1 MNSVLWI
8 AQILLAGAF
17 MFAGF
22 SKILVFKRHKTIGQT
37 PLEAGCVGMPDEL
50 AAAIA
55 LLEIVGALRLVIPVD
70 LWPPNVLV
78 LLAAGGLALLAVAVG
93 IYQARRHE
101 HTTPIVTMFLL
112 AVFVIVGRW
121 PAQFSLH

>member
-1 MNSVLWI
+1 
-8 AQILLAGAF
+8 
-17 MFAGF
+17 
-22 SKILVFKRHKTIGQT
+22 
-37 PLEAGCVGMPDEL
+37 MPDEL

-55 LLEIVGALRLVIPVD
+55 LLEIVGALGLVIPVD

>member
-1 MNSVLWI
+1 
-8 AQILLAGAF
+8 
-17 MFAGF
+17 
-22 SKILVFKRHKTIGQT
+22 
-37 PLEAGCVGMPDEL
+37 LEAGCVGMPDEL

-55 LLEIVGALRLVIPVD
+55 LLEIVGALRLVIQSIFGRRMFLFSWLPVD
-70 LWPPNVLV
+70 LRCWR
-78 LLAAGGLALLAVAVG
+78 LLSALSSAS
-93 IYQARRHE
+93 HE

>member
-37 PLEAGCVGMPDEL
+37 PLEAG
-50 AAAIA
+50 
-55 LLEIVGALRLVIPVD
+55 
-70 LWPPNVLV
+70 
-78 LLAAGGLALLAVAVG
+78 
-93 IYQARRHE
+93 
-101 HTTPIVTMFLL
+101 
-112 AVFVIVGRW
+112 
-121 PAQFSLH
+121 